1 MKSASS
7 DETTRI
13 IIKRPGLRWRIP
25 VDSHVRNPDHSVK
38 GTLLP
43 AKHIGRV
50 F

>member
-25 VDSHVRNPDHSVK
+25 AYSRVRNPDDSVK
-38 GTLLP
+38 GTLVN
-43 AKHIGRV
+43 AAS
-50 F
+50 